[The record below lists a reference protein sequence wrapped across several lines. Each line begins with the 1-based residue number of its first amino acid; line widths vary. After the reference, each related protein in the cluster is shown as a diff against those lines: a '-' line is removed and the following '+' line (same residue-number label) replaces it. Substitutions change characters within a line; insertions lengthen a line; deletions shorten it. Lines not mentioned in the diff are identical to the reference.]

1 LFYQISSEI
10 IKFLRVSSLFLTLII
25 FLLSMRSKITLK
37 ELAKLLNVS
46 VSTVS
51 KALNDS
57 SEISPKTVKRVKEL
71 AALHNYRPNPT
82 AVNLKR
88 NRTGNIAVIVPNISN
103 TFFAKV
109 LGGIEIE
116 ARKLGF
122 QLITYIS
129 NESLK
134 LEQQITELISN
145 GLVDGLLISVS
156 EETQKE
162 ENFEHLH
169 RLNEYEIPIVLFD
182 RINIDIDLD
191 KVGVND
197 KASIYDAVK
206 FLHSKNLKKIGL
218 VSALG
223 DIGLGK
229 LRVQGYL
236 DACKDLNLPVT
247 KDYAIASTEIPVVKQ
262 QLKKLLLE
270 ERVEGIIALDYLST
284 LLASRIIQENGLR
297 IPEDVKMIGY
307 VTDDFA
313 PLLWPS
319 ISYVDQHP
327 QKIGEKAATLLIDRV
342 NKVQNKSPERAIINT
357 EFVHLDST
365 KF

>member
-1 LFYQISSEI
+1 M
-10 IKFLRVSSLFLTLII
+10 K
-25 FLLSMRSKITLK
+25 SKITLK

-51 KALNDS
+51 KSLNDS
-57 SEISPKTVKRVKEL
+57 PEISPKTVQRVKEL
-71 AALHNYRPNPT
+71 AELHNYKPNPT

-109 LGGIEIE
+109 LGGVENE

-122 QLITYIS
+122 QVITYIS

-134 LEQQITELISN
+134 LEQQISELISN

-156 EETQKE
+156 EETQKQKDYS
-162 ENFEHLH
+162 HLTS
-169 RLNEYEIPIVLFD
+169 LIEYEIPVVLFD
-182 RINIDIDLD
+182 RINVEMEVD

-197 KASIYDAVK
+197 KYCIYNAVK

-218 VSALG
+218 VCALG

-229 LRVQGYL
+229 QRIEGFEE
-236 DACKDLNLPVT
+236 ACRDLNLPLN
-247 KDYAIASTEIPVVKQ
+247 KDYQIISSDDAE
-262 QLKKLLLE
+262 LRKKLEILLKSE
-270 ERVEGIIALDYLST
+270 KMEALIGLDYLST
-284 LLASRIIQENGLR
+284 LLTSRVVQENNLK
-297 IPEDVKMIGY
+297 IPEDIKIIGY
-307 VTDDFA
+307 VNEDFA
-313 PLLWPS
+313 PFLWPS

-327 QKIGEKAATLLIDRV
+327 YLIGELAAGLLVERIQKPQDKKPV
-342 NKVQNKSPERAIINT
+342 NKILDT

-365 KF
+365 RF